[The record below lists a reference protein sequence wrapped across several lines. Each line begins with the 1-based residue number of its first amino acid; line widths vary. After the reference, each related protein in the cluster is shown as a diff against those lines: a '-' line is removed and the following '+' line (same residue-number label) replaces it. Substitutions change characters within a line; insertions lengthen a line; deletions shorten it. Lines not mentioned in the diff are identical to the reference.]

1 MDEIGETTRPKDIK
15 GNDIVVGPWY
25 WAQDR
30 TLKILGAGRFAY
42 VMGSGTLRFIM
53 NGAGY
58 LPDAFYYASAGYP
71 EKQFGAVR

>member
-1 MDEIGETTRPKDIK
+1 MGTTRPKDIK
-15 GNDIVVGPWY
+15 GNDIVVGVWY

-42 VMGSGTLRFIM
+42 VMGSGTLRFTM

-58 LPDAFYYASAGYP
+58 LPDAFYYASAGDP
-71 EKQFGAVR
+71 EKQFGVVR

>member
-1 MDEIGETTRPKDIK
+1 MGTTRPRDIK
-15 GNDIVVGPWY
+15 GNDIIVGPWY

-42 VMGSGTLRFIM
+42 VMGSGTLRFTM

-58 LPDAFYYASAGYP
+58 LPGAFYYASAADP
-71 EKQFGAVR
+71 EKIFGVVR